1 MKRTPVR
8 FFTSESSFYI
18 SSDAR
23 PDSGVRIDVAA
34 YSETLRNTRTKQN
47 HKAGIAKS
55 L

>member
-8 FFTSESSFYI
+8 FFTSEASFCI
-18 SSDAR
+18 SRNAR
-23 PDSGVRIDVAA
+23 PDSGARMDVAA

-47 HKAGIAKS
+47 DKAGIAKS

>member
-8 FFTSESSFYI
+8 FFTSEANFYV
-18 SSDAR
+18 SMDAW
-23 PDSGVRIDVAA
+23 PDSGTRIDVAA

-47 HKAGIAKS
+47 DKAGIAKS